1 MVTYAE
7 LLTPEQ
13 VECIH
18 EASLEILENVGLLV
32 RNAKACARLAQHG
45 CPVDGATQIAR
56 FPRAIVQEFRAAF
69 PPTFTFHARD
79 PQFDRTLPVPKGRY
93 ADDGPVMV
101 TGSSAPNI
109 VDPVTGE
116 VRRARSDDI
125 ARIAHLVNELPGY
138 DVFSIST
145 LADDAPPGQ
154 FSLSRFYP
162 ALKNCAKPIR
172 GNTPSI
178 EDAEMILKLAALVAG
193 SEQAYYAHPF
203 ITHHCCPVVSPLT
216 MDFDSTE
223 SLMYFTEK
231 GLPNYATIVPNAG
244 LTSPLTLTGTLAQ
257 CNAEFLAQAVLMQM
271 SRPETPLIYATLPTV
286 ADMRTGAYAPGAI
299 ETAILMMGCVQM
311 ARYYN
316 VPSGG
321 YIGLSNAKINDAQSG
336 YETGMAVVAVVLAGA
351 DMLNMGGLLDAL
363 MVFDFAKAVIDDEIA
378 LMYKQIKR
386 GLQFSQENLALDL
399 IAEVGPGGMFMDRLH
414 TLERMKT
421 AALLPHIADRDDRQT
436 WQEKGALDAHTR
448 ALRRARD
455 ILTQDN
461 PAVFAPDVDAR
472 IRAAFAGLV
481 AGDALPPAGWERESA
496 APARERRTHRRR

>member
-1 MVTYAE
+1 MMVTYAE

-13 VECIH
+13 VERIH

-32 RNAKACARLAQHG
+32 RNAKARERLARHG
-45 CPVDGATQIAR
+45 CPVDGATQIVR
-56 FPRAIVQEFRAAF
+56 FPRAIVQEFQAAF
-69 PPTFTFHARD
+69 PARFTFHARD
-79 PQFDRTLPVPKGRY
+79 PQLDRTLP
-93 ADDGPVMV
+93 DDGPVMV

-109 VDPVTGE
+109 VDPATGE

-138 DVFSIST
+138 DIFSIST

-178 EDAEMILKLAALVAG
+178 EDAEMILKLAALAAG
-193 SEQAYYAHPF
+193 SEQAYYDHPF

-257 CNAEFLAQAVLMQM
+257 CNAEFLAQAALVQM

-299 ETAILMMGCVQM
+299 ETTILMMGCVQM

-386 GLQFSQENLALDL
+386 GLQFSEENLALDL
-399 IAEVGPGGMFMDRLH
+399 IAEVGPGGMFMDKLH

-436 WQEKGALDAHTR
+436 WQEKGALDAHAR
-448 ALRRARD
+448 AMHRARD
-455 ILTQDN
+455 ILTRDN
-461 PAVFAPDVDAR
+461 PAVFSPDIDAR

-481 AGDALPPAGWERESA
+481 TGDSTPPAGWERELA
-496 APARERRTHRRR
+496 ALTRERRAHRRRQT